1 MVIEVKNLP
10 VYAGDFRDAGS
21 IPGSVDPLEKEM
33 VSHSSILAYC
43 IVQGMLL
50 NTL

>member
-1 MVIEVKNLP
+1 MVLEVKNLP
-10 VYAGDFRDAGS
+10 AYAGDFRDAGS

-50 NTL
+50 STL